1 MKNKIKY
8 ILICF
13 MLSAG
18 STTYAQIGILNT
30 DAKASLHV
38 TPSTTTSG
46 TAEGIIAPN
55 LTRAQLISKDARY
68 TTAQKGAMVYVT
80 AIDGTTTSK
89 TANVTRIGYFYF
101 DGTLWQTVDQPGQ
114 YFYLPVFSLPTNTV
128 GTGYTF
134 DLYNNVYKKQ
144 YQQAGNT
151 SYTTSNASLNLI
163 PEGRYAATEL
173 DYVVTYYDQDVIK
186 INSISSTGVINY
198 NVINSRLGPGS
209 FINVV
214 LVTKR

>member
-1 MKNKIKY
+1 MKNNIY
-8 ILICF
+8 ILIGF
-13 MLSAG
+13 TLFAT
-18 STTYAQIGILNT
+18 STAYSQVGVLNT
-30 DAKASLHV
+30 DAKASLHI
-38 TPSTTTSG
+38 TPSTTTG
-46 TAEGIIAPN
+46 NTAEGIIAPN

-68 TTAQKGAMVYVT
+68 TAAQTGDMVYVT
-80 AIDGTTTSK
+80 TIDGTATTK
-89 TANVTRIGYFYF
+89 TANVTRAGYFYF
-101 DGTLWQTVDQPGQ
+101 DGALWQAVDQPGQ

-134 DLYNNVYKKQ
+134 DLYNNVYKKHLLQ
-144 YQQAGNT
+144 TGNT
-151 SYTTSNASLNLI
+151 LYTTNNTTLSMV
-163 PEGRYAATEL
+163 PTGRYAATEL

-198 NVINSRLGPGS
+198 NVINTRLGAAS

>member
-1 MKNKIKY
+1 MKNRIKY
-8 ILICF
+8 ILIGF
-13 MLSAG
+13 ILSIG
-18 STTYAQIGILNT
+18 SPAYAQIGILNT

-38 TPSTTTSG
+38 MPLTTTSG
-46 TAEGIIAPN
+46 TAEGIITPN
-55 LTRAQLISKDARY
+55 LTRAQLISKDTRY

-80 AIDGTTTSK
+80 TIDGTTTTK

-101 DGTLWQTVDQPGQ
+101 DGALWQAVDQPGQ
-114 YFYLPVFSLPTNTV
+114 YFYLPVFSLSTNTV

-144 YQQAGNT
+144 YQQAGNHL
-151 SYTTSNASLNLI
+151 YTTSNASLNLI

-186 INSISSTGVINY
+186 INSISTTGVINY
-198 NVINSRLGPGS
+198 NVINTKLGPGS